1 MRVMKRKTV
10 LVFAVAALMLAVAA
24 GVAWAAE
31 VTCQPNGQPCM
42 GTDQDD
48 QIWGGVQA
56 DTIFAL
62 AGNDSVWGRFNND
75 ELHGEAGNDT
85 ILGGFADDNLSGDDG
100 DDELHGETGNDTVSG
115 GSGDDNLFGDDGT
128 DQLVDT
134 DDGDVPDVDSIQGG
148 LGNDFIDV
156 RDGDTQ
162 DRVDCG
168 KGRRDRVARDRG
180 DTILRNC
187 ERRARL

>member
-24 GVAWAAE
+24 GVAWAANTISCDNIPDNE
-31 VTCQPNGQPCM
+31 PCM

-48 QIWGGVQA
+48 QMIG
-56 DTIFAL
+56 DRRPNTILAL
-62 AGNDSVWGRFNND
+62 AGNDGIHGGEGDDLLNGAAGNDNPISGFKGND
-75 ELHGEAGNDT
+75 EL
-85 ILGGFADDNLSGDDG
+85 LGGRGGDRLWDTSGPQDG
-100 DDELHGETGNDTVSG
+100 AS
-115 GSGDDNLFGDDGT
+115 
-128 DQLVDT
+128 
-134 DDGDVPDVDSIQGG
+134 PDVDSVRSGRG
-148 LGNDFIDV
+148 KDFIDV

-168 KGRRDRVARDRG
+168 KGRRDRVHYDRG

-187 ERRARL
+187 EYRVN